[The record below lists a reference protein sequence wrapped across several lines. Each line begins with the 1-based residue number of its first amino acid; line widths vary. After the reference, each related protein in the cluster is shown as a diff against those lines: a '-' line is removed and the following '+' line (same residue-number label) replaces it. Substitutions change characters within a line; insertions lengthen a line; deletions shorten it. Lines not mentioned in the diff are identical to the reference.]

1 MNWTGREIVLGV
13 TGGIAAYKSAE
24 IVSRLRHL
32 GANVSVIMTKNAT
45 EFVAPLTF
53 QTLSANQVTVD
64 TFQAPEYWNVEH
76 VALAKKAEVFVI
88 APATANILAK
98 MAHGIADDM
107 LSTTVLATRAPILV
121 APAMNT
127 GMWTAEATQEN
138 VNILRARGV
147 RFAGPDSGILACGD
161 SGAGRMSEPEEI
173 VEAIGEILKPR
184 ATMEG
189 LKVLVTAGATRE
201 RLDPVRFL
209 TNDSS
214 GKMGF
219 AIAEAARDRGAE
231 VTIVKAFTTAAVP
244 TGIRIVE
251 VESTQDLLEAMK
263 IEAPRQDVIIQAAA
277 PADYRPV
284 DVLGTKIKKQEG
296 QELVLRLT
304 ETPDV
309 AKAVGL
315 MKREGQILVGFAA
328 ETDHVLEHAN
338 TVCFRNIIV
347 FTRKLKRIIHIIL
360 KELFNHCNC
369 FNFFTFANRISIN
382 CMKHKSM
389 EFHKKFIKISI
400 HSDFS
405 LAVFNNIDNHII
417 DSFTLCHSE
426 RKP

>member
-24 IVSRLRHL
+24 VVSRLRHL
-32 GANVSVIMTKNAT
+32 GAKVSVIMTKNAT
-45 EFVAPLTF
+45 EFVTPLTF

-76 VALAKKAEVFVI
+76 VALAKKAELFII

-107 LSTTVLATRAPILV
+107 LSTTVLATKAPVLV

-127 GMWTAEATQEN
+127 GMWTADATREN
-138 VNILRARGV
+138 VRILRERGI
-147 RFAGPDSGILACGD
+147 RFVGPGSGLLACGD

-173 VEAIGEILKPR
+173 VAAAEEVLKPR
-184 ATMEG
+184 GSLEG

-231 VTIVKAFTTAAVP
+231 VTVVKASTSAP
-244 TGIRIVE
+244 LPWGIRTVE
-251 VESTQDLLEAMK
+251 VESTEDLLEAMK
-263 IEAPRQDVIIQAAA
+263 AEAPKQDIIIQAAA

-284 DVLGTKIKKQEG
+284 NVSATKIKKQEG
-296 QELVLRLT
+296 QELTLRLT
-304 ETPDV
+304 ETEDV
-309 AKAVGL
+309 ARAVGL
-315 MKREGQILVGFAA
+315 MKREGQTLVGFAA
-328 ETDHVLEHAN
+328 ETDHLLEHAQ
-338 TVCFRNIIV
+338 
-347 FTRKLKRIIHIIL
+347 RKLKKKNLDLIVANDVTKPGAGFGVDTNIAALITAEGVDERPLQSKRALAEDILEKII
-360 KELFNHCNC
+360 
-369 FNFFTFANRISIN
+369 
-382 CMKHKSM
+382 
-389 EFHKKFIKISI
+389 
-400 HSDFS
+400 S
-405 LAVFNNIDNHII
+405 L
-417 DSFTLCHSE
+417 
-426 RKP
+426 RG